1 LSEIWIGIRP
11 EHLGVQ
17 NPSDAMTEN
26 PIEGFVEV
34 VEPQGSTALIQ
45 VRVTED
51 IRLRALVGGQSEA
64 RVGDRLVLSVSSQE
78 IYAFDPATEQ
88 SLN

>member
-1 LSEIWIGIRP
+1 
-11 EHLGVQ
+11 
-17 NPSDAMTEN
+17 MTEN